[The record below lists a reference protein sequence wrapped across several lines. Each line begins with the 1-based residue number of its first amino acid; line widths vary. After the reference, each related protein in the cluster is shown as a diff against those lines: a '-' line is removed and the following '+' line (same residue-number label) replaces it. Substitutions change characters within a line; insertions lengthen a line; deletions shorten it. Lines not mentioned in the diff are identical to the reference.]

1 MADDSEN
8 NEFRE
13 LAADFA
19 DTLVCVGL
27 VDSVSSNWPTEVQ
40 ERWRERLVLMR
51 EWAQQ
56 QTQEAQEFASSYD

>member
-1 MADDSEN
+1 MEGEK

-27 VDSVSSNWPTEVQ
+27 VDSVSESWPTEVQ
-40 ERWRERLVLMR
+40 ERWRERLGEMR
-51 EWAQQ
+51 EWAQR